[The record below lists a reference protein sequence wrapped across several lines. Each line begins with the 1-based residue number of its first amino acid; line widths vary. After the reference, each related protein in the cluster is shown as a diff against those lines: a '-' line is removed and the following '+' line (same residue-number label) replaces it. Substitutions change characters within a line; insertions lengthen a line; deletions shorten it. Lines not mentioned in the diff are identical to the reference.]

1 MLMGCANGQV
11 VIWDCELMHEAAIS
25 NYNFTDSKSTKK
37 KKVEL
42 VRWYEEPINVPKPSN
57 TNKFL
62 VVFEDGTIYTFY
74 KENPDLEVEKV
85 SL

>member
-1 MLMGCANGQV
+1 MLMGCSDGNV
-11 VIWDCELMHEAAIS
+11 LIFDSELMHDANIS
-25 NYNFTDSKSTKK
+25 NYNFSDSKSTKK

-74 KENPDLEVEKV
+74 KENPDIEVEKV
-85 SL
+85 SS